1 MTATRRA
8 FLVRSGAIVIG
19 FTLLGGKAGRALAE
33 TSGHVASHADEA
45 DQAIRLGQTTTGA
58 TQLDSWLSIDRNGD
72 VTIFSGKVELGTGVR
87 TALGQIAAEEL
98 DLPFERVALIQGD
111 TARTPDE
118 GYTAG
123 SQTIQ
128 AGGVNVRKAAA
139 TARQVLINLAATRLN
154 VPSDQLNLAN
164 GVISSIADLGRTVSY
179 ADLVGDQRLALPID
193 DNVVT
198 KDPSLYTVV
207 GLPIQRVDL
216 PPKVTGGVTY
226 VQDLRLPG
234 MLHARVVHP
243 SGVNA
248 RLAQVDESS
257 ITGLPGVLKIV
268 RNGSFLAVV
277 AEREEQAIK
286 AASQLQVTW
295 DPGPA
300 LPSEDTLSAY
310 LLAQQTQDKVLADTG
325 DPEEVLQSNPNVLQ
339 ATYTQPYQLH
349 ASIAPSCAVADV
361 TDGQYR
367 IYSSTQGVYQLRGA
381 IAQLLNTGSDHVRV
395 VYMESAGCYGDNG
408 ADHAAGEAALLAQAM
423 GRPVRVQW
431 MRQDEHA
438 WEPKGPAMVMQ
449 VRGAVNVTGTVVGW
463 DYQVWTPTHTTRA
476 AGQAG
481 NLLPGRLMDP
491 PAPVATSANFGGDVN
506 AMTNYGLG
514 ANRVTA
520 HSLPLSA
527 SPLRPSAL
535 RSLGAM
541 ANTFA
546 NESFMD
552 ELAASA
558 GADPLEFRLRHLND
572 PRAAAVLQAAADQFS
587 WQARTAPSQ
596 SGSGQGLAFVRY
608 VNALTYVAT
617 MVDLSVD
624 PQSGQVTLGRVVVAH
639 DCGLIINPDGLKNQI
654 EGNVIQSASRAILE
668 QVTFD
673 TSKITSV
680 DWRTYPIFR
689 FDAVPKIDIVL
700 VNHPDQPAWG
710 AGECATLTTG
720 AAIANA
726 IFWATGARV
735 RDVPLTPARVLSALA
750 HAG

>member
-1 MTATRRA
+1 MMATRRA
-8 FLVRSGAIVIG
+8 FLAHSGAIVIG
-19 FTLLGGKAGRALAE
+19 FTLLGGKTGRALAE

-139 TARQVLINLAATRLN
+139 TARQVLINLAATRLDI
-154 VPSDQLNLAN
+154 PGDQLKLAD
-164 GVISSIADLGRTVSY
+164 GVISSIADPTRTVSY
-179 ADLVGDQRLALPID
+179 ADLVGDQRFALPID

-207 GLPIQRVDL
+207 GQPVQRVDL

-234 MLHARVVHP
+234 MLHARVIHP

-257 ITGLPGVLKIV
+257 IAGLPGVLKIV

-286 AASQLQVTW
+286 AASQLQVSW

-300 LPSEDTLSAY
+300 LPSEDTLSDY
-310 LLAQQTQDKVLADTG
+310 LLAQQTQDKILTSTG
-325 DPEEVLQSNPNVLQ
+325 DPDEALQSNARVLQ

-349 ASIAPSCAVADV
+349 ASIGPSCAVADV
-361 TDGQYR
+361 TDGQYT

-449 VRGAVNVTGTVVGW
+449 VRGALDGTGMVAGW
-463 DYQVWTPTHTTRA
+463 DYQVWTPTHTTRSG
-476 AGQAG
+476 GQAG
-481 NLLPGRLMDP
+481 NLLPGRLIDP
-491 PAPVATSANFGGDVN
+491 PAPVATNPNFGGDVN
-506 AMTNYGLG
+506 AMTNYAFG

-520 HSLPLSA
+520 HWLPLSA
-527 SPLRPSAL
+527 SPLRSSAL

-572 PRAAAVLQAAADQFS
+572 PRAAAVLQAAADQFG
-587 WQARTAPSQ
+587 WQPRTAPSQ

-608 VNALTYVAT
+608 VTALTYVAT

-654 EGNVIQSASRAILE
+654 EGNVIQSASRAMLE
-668 QVTFD
+668 QVNFD

-689 FDAVPKIDIVL
+689 FDAVPKIDVVL

-720 AAIANA
+720 PAIANA

-735 RDVPLTPARVLSALA
+735 RDVPLTPARVLSVLA
-750 HAG
+750 QAG

>member
-8 FLVRSGAIVIG
+8 FLVRSGSIVIG
-19 FTLLGGKAGRALAE
+19 FALLGGKSGGALAQSAGQRVSQAAGA
-33 TSGHVASHADEA
+33 TQASGPD
-45 DQAIRLGQTTTGA
+45 A
-58 TQLDSWLSIDRNGD
+58 TQLDSWLSIDGSGD

-87 TALGQIAAEEL
+87 TALAQIAAEEL
-98 DLPFERVALIQGD
+98 ELPFERIALIQGD

-118 GYTAG
+118 SYTAG

-128 AGGVNVRKAAA
+128 VGGVNVRMAAA
-139 TARQVLINLAATRLN
+139 TARQVLVNLAAVRLD
-154 VPSDQLNLAN
+154 VPSDQLNLAD
-164 GVISSIADLGRTVSY
+164 GVISSIADPGRAVSY
-179 ADLVGDQRLALPID
+179 ADLVGDQRFALPID
-193 DNVVT
+193 ANVVT

-207 GLPIQRVDL
+207 GQPIQRVDL
-216 PPKVTGGVTY
+216 LPKLTGGVAY
-226 VQDLRLPG
+226 VQDLRLPS
-234 MLHARVVHP
+234 MLHARVIHP

-248 RLAQVDESS
+248 RLAQVNESS

-268 RNGSFLAVV
+268 RSGSFLAVV
-277 AEREEQAIK
+277 AEREEQAIS

-300 LPSEDTLSAY
+300 LPSQDALSDY
-310 LLAQQTQDKVLADTG
+310 LLAQQTQDKIVTSTG
-325 DPEEVLQSNPNVLQ
+325 DPDEALRSNSTVLQ

-349 ASIAPSCAVADV
+349 ASIGPSCAVAEV
-361 TDGQYR
+361 TNGQYTV
-367 IYSSTQGVYQLRGA
+367 YCSTQGVYQLRGA
-381 IAQLLNTGSDHVRV
+381 IAQLLNTGSDQVRV
-395 VYMESAGCYGDNG
+395 VYMESAGCYGDSG

-438 WEPKGPAMVMQ
+438 WEPKGPAMVMR
-449 VRGAVNVTGTVVGW
+449 VRGALDDTGRVAGW
-463 DYQVWTPTHTTRA
+463 DYQVWTPTHTTRSG
-476 AGQAG
+476 GQAG
-481 NLLPGRLMDP
+481 NLLPGRLIEPP
-491 PAPVATSANFGGDVN
+491 PAVAANPNFGGDVN
-506 AMTNYGLG
+506 ATTNYGLG

-520 HSLPLSA
+520 HWLPLSA

-535 RSLGAM
+535 RSLGAL

-558 GADPLEFRLRHLND
+558 ESDPLEFRLTHLDD
-572 PRAAAVLQAAADQFS
+572 PRAAAVLQAAADQFG
-587 WQARTAPSQ
+587 WQPRTVPGQ
-596 SGSGQGLAFVRY
+596 SGSGQGLAFARY

-617 MVDLSVD
+617 MVDLTVD
-624 PQSGQVTLGRVVVAH
+624 SQSGQVTLGRVVVAH

-654 EGNVIQSASRAILE
+654 EGNVIQSASRAMLE
-668 QVTFD
+668 QVNFD
-673 TSKITSV
+673 TAKITSV
-680 DWRTYPIFR
+680 DWNTYPIFR
-689 FDAVPKIDIVL
+689 FDAVPRIDVVL
-700 VNHPDQPAWG
+700 VDHPDQPAWG

-735 RDVPLTPARVLSALA
+735 RDIPLTPARVLSALA
-750 HAG
+750 QAG

>member
-1 MTATRRA
+1 MMATRRA
-8 FLVRSGAIVIG
+8 FLAHSGAIVIG
-19 FTLLGGKAGRALAE
+19 FTLLGGKTGRALAE
-33 TSGHVASHADEA
+33 TSGHVATHAYEP

-139 TARQVLINLAATRLN
+139 TARQVLINLAATRLD
-154 VPSDQLNLAN
+154 VPSDQLSLAD
-164 GVISSIADLGRTVSY
+164 GVISSIADPTRTVSY
-179 ADLVGDQRLALPID
+179 ADLVGNRRFEIPID
-193 DNVVT
+193 DTVVT
-198 KDPSLYTVV
+198 KDPNRYTVV
-207 GLPIQRVDL
+207 GQPIKRVDL
-216 PPKVTGGVTY
+216 PPKVTGRLSY
-226 VQDLRLPG
+226 VQDVRLPG
-234 MLHARVVHP
+234 MVHARVIHP

-286 AASQLQVTW
+286 AASQLQVSW

-300 LPSEDTLSAY
+300 LPSEDTLSDY

-325 DPEEVLQSNPNVLQ
+325 DPDEALQSNARVLQ

-349 ASIAPSCAVADV
+349 ASIGPSCAVADV
-361 TDGQYR
+361 SDGQYT

-431 MRQDEHA
+431 MRHDEHA

-449 VRGAVNVTGTVVGW
+449 VRGAVNGTGTVAGW
-463 DYQVWTPTHTTRA
+463 DYQVWTPTHTTRSG
-476 AGQAG
+476 GQAG
-481 NLLPGRLMDP
+481 NLLPGRLIDP
-491 PAPVATSANFGGDVN
+491 PAPVATNPNFGGDVN
-506 AMTNYGLG
+506 ATTNYALG
-514 ANRVTA
+514 VNRVTA
-520 HSLPLSA
+520 HWLPLSA
-527 SPLRPSAL
+527 SPLRSSAL

-572 PRAAAVLQAAADQFS
+572 PRAAAVLRAAADKFG
-587 WQARTAPSQ
+587 WQPRTAPSQ

-608 VNALTYVAT
+608 VTALTYVAT

-654 EGNVIQSASRAILE
+654 EGNVIQSASRAMLE
-668 QVTFD
+668 QVNFD

-689 FDAVPKIDIVL
+689 FDAVPKIDVVL
-700 VNHPDQPAWG
+700 IDHPDQPAWG

-735 RDVPLTPARVLSALA
+735 RDVPLTPARVLSVLA
-750 HAG
+750 QAG

>member
-1 MTATRRA
+1 MMATRRA
-8 FLVRSGAIVIG
+8 FLAHSGAIVIG
-19 FTLLGGKAGRALAE
+19 FTLLGGKTGRALAE
-33 TSGHVASHADEA
+33 TSGQVASHADEA

-139 TARQVLINLAATRLN
+139 TARQVLINLAATRLD
-154 VPSDQLNLAN
+154 VPSDQLNLAD
-164 GVISSIADLGRTVSY
+164 GVISSIADPRRRVSY
-179 ADLVGDQRLALPID
+179 ADLVGDQRFALPID

-207 GLPIQRVDL
+207 GQPVQRVDL

-234 MLHARVVHP
+234 MLHARVIHP

-257 ITGLPGVLKIV
+257 ITGLPGVVKIV

-286 AASQLQVTW
+286 AANQLQVTW

-300 LPSEDTLSAY
+300 LPSQATLSAY

-325 DPEEVLQSNPNVLQ
+325 DPDEVLQSNPSVLQ
-339 ATYTQPYQLH
+339 ATYTQPYQSH
-349 ASIAPSCAVADV
+349 GSIGPSCAVADV
-361 TDGQYR
+361 ADGQYT

-381 IAQLLNTGSDHVRV
+381 IAQLLNVGPDHVRV
-395 VYMESAGCYGDNG
+395 VYMEGAGCYGDNG
-408 ADHAAGEAALLAQAM
+408 SDHAAAEAALLAQAM

-431 MRQDEHA
+431 MRHDEHA

-449 VRGAVNVTGTVVGW
+449 VRGAVNGTGTVAGW

-476 AGQAG
+476 GGQAG
-481 NLLPGRLMDP
+481 NLLPGPLMDP

-520 HSLPLSA
+520 HWLPLSA

-572 PRAAAVLQAAADQFS
+572 PRGAAVLQAAADQFS
-587 WQARTAPSQ
+587 WQPRTAPSQ

-735 RDVPLTPARVLSALA
+735 RDVPLTPARVLSVLA
-750 HAG
+750 QAG